1 MDVSEMDSRAPRSR
15 SPLTSR
21 PLRLPGQSIQA
32 ALDGELWDGFFP
44 YFIAAVFFTWAA
56 VMECRFRRIAIR
68 FTTA

>member
-1 MDVSEMDSRAPRSR
+1 
-15 SPLTSR
+15 
-21 PLRLPGQSIQA
+21 LRLPGQSIQA